1 MIIILISSIC
11 LQLFAAVYAL
21 TLIRLTRKAGSW
33 LCISIAIILMTIR
46 RGIALYQ
53 VINGETFLE
62 LDWIEES
69 IALLTS
75 ILLAVGI
82 VWIAPI
88 FKSIK
93 ETNQSLKASNRALRA
108 LSACNQTIIHATD
121 EKELMNEICRVIVE
135 MAGYQMAWVAIA
147 VDDQKKTVLPEAEYG
162 VSDGYLEKITITWD
176 ESATGKGPTGTAI
189 RTGEISIAHEIEKNA
204 NFLPWKKEA
213 QGHGF
218 RSSIALPLKFDHS
231 PNGALNIYSTETAAF
246 DEKEVGLLSELASDL
261 AFSINVI
268 RLKKEKIEGEN
279 RLFESQR
286 RLEDIIGRSPVGV
299 IEWDEA
305 LRIISWNPAAER
317 IFGFS
322 MEEAIGKNVS
332 FILEENNS
340 SFINDVLM
348 KVLSKENGAF
358 GTTENRTKDG
368 KVLIC
373 TWHNIPLYDVDEK
386 LICVASLIEDNTEM
400 IKAERAR
407 ETQLKRLNA
416 LRRIDVSI
424 LGSLDLQIT
433 LNIILDECVEQLK
446 ADAACVYLYDPIKN
460 NLEFKSGTGFKT
472 SAWQEGTILAGEELA
487 GQVIFNRKILRID
500 DLREIHLS
508 STRLSKMRDENF
520 VSYCGVPLIA
530 KGNVNGVIEI
540 FNRSLLIERNGWEE
554 YLQTLAGQT
563 AIAIENIRQFET
575 MQQLNMNLANAYDK
589 TLEGFSKTLELRDEE
604 TEGHT
609 LRVTNL
615 AVSLAKK
622 CGIDKNELINIYRG
636 ALLHDIGKIGVPDS
650 ILRKPGPLTEDEW
663 IIMKK
668 HPETAYKL
676 LSSIQFLRPALNIP
690 YLHHEKWDGSGYP
703 LGLKGEQIPIEARI
717 FAVVDVWDALCSDRP
732 YRKAWDRSKVKN
744 YIVEQSGKHF
754 DPKIVNCF
762 LDLIDEP
769 QPE

>member
-11 LQLFAAVYAL
+11 LQLFAAVYSL
-21 TLIRLTRKAGSW
+21 TLIRLTGKVRSW
-33 LCISIAIILMTIR
+33 LFISL
-46 RGIALYQ
+46 GIALMT
-53 VINGETFLE
+53 VRRAIALIEILE
-62 LDWIEES
+62 GNPIHPQDWMMES
-69 IALLTS
+69 VALLTS
-75 ILLAVGI
+75 VLLALGI
-82 VWIAPI
+82 IWITPL
-88 FKSIK
+88 FRSLQSV
-93 ETNQSLKASNRALRA
+93 NQSLQSSNRELRA
-108 LSACNQTIIHATD
+108 LSACNQAIIHAVD
-121 EKELMNEICRVIVE
+121 EKELMKELCRIIVE
-135 MAGYQMAWVAIA
+135 KGGYRMAWVAEA
-147 VDDQKKTVLPEAEYG
+147 VDDERKSVIPLAEYG

-373 TWHNIPLYDVDEK
+373 TWHNIPLYDVDGK
-386 LICVASLIEDNTEM
+386 LICVASLVEDETEM

-407 ETQLKRLNA
+407 EIQLKRLNA

-433 LNIILDECVEQLK
+433 LHIILDECMEQLK
-446 ADAACVYLYDPIKN
+446 ADAVCVYLFDPIKN
-460 NLEFKSGTGFKT
+460 NLEFKSGMGFTT
-472 SAWQEGTILAGEELA
+472 SAWQEETIPAAEELA
-487 GQVIFNRKILRID
+487 GQVAFNRKMLRVD
-500 DLREIHLS
+500 DLQEDEWKS
-508 STRLSKMRDENF
+508 PRLSKMADENF

-530 KGNVNGVIEI
+530 KGEVNGVIEI
-540 FNRSLLIERNGWEE
+540 FNRSPLEERNGWEE
-554 YLQTLAGQT
+554 YLQMLAGQT
-563 AIAIENIRQFET
+563 AIAIENIRQFEK
-575 MQQLNMNLANAYDK
+575 MQQLNINLANAYDK
-589 TLEGFSKTLELRDEE
+589 TLEGFSRTLELRDEE

-636 ALLHDIGKIGVPDS
+636 ALLHDIGKIGIPDS
-650 ILRKPGPLTEDEW
+650 ILLKPGPLTEDEW
-663 IIMKK
+663 ELMKK

-732 YRKAWDRSKVKN
+732 YRKAWNRGKVKK
-744 YIVEQSGKHF
+744 YISEQSGKHF
-754 DPKIVNCF
+754 DPEIVDCF
-762 LDLIDEP
+762 LALIDEL
-769 QPE
+769 QPV